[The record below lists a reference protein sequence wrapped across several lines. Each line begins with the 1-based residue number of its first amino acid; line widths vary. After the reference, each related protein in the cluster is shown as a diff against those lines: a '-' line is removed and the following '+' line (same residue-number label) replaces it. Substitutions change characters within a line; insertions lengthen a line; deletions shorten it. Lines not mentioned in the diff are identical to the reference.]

1 MDQIIENVRVEVH
14 LFNGAELGP
23 TEAVN
28 LAAGEKRDVS
38 LSAAGQTFAWWKAH
52 DESGIGK
59 EHAGENDE
67 EHEREEHKEHEHGE
81 SHEHGEH

>member
-1 MDQIIENVRVEVH
+1 MDQIIENVSVEVH

-38 LSAAGQTFAWWKAH
+38 LSAAGQTFA
-52 DESGIGK
+52 
-59 EHAGENDE
+59 
-67 EHEREEHKEHEHGE
+67 
-81 SHEHGEH
+81 